1 MIICVTVIRVG
12 QNLGQEND
20 DRRMRITIM
29 IDDLD
34 QSHLGRP
41 TVWPTGQGDS
51 EEGNKEEFQEKDEGK
66 MSKSARMMYQ
76 DLDQD
81 EFDLRVKAKC

>member
-1 MIICVTVIRVG
+1 MIT
-12 QNLGQEND
+12 
-20 DRRMRITIM
+20 

-51 EEGNKEEFQEKDEGK
+51 EEGNKEEF
-66 MSKSARMMYQ
+66 
-76 DLDQD
+76 
-81 EFDLRVKAKC
+81 